1 VLLIR
6 PSSRGA
12 HRQEVLPAER
22 KKNFM
27 NHGSE
32 LKPSEKIRGVESV
45 YAWLRNNM
53 KGIYATTMVGH
64 PNISM
69 VTA

>member
-22 KKNFM
+22 KNFM

-53 KGIYATTMVGH
+53 KGIYATMLGH